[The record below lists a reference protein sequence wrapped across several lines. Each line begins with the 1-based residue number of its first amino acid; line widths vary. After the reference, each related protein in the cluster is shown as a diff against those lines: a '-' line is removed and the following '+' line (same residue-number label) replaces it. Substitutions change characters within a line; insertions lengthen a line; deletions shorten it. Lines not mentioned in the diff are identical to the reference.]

1 VRGVRQ
7 RKFQSTYVDRVQEKE
22 NDGEIE
28 MWKRRERKDVLDGRR
43 RKKILNGDRREI
55 RWIKKIYNRKERIE
69 K

>member
-1 VRGVRQ
+1 
-7 RKFQSTYVDRVQEKE
+7 VQEKE

-28 MWKRRERKDVLDGRR
+28 IWKRRERKDVLDGRR